1 MENDAEYIE
10 LVKKAQNGDRV
21 SLDLL
26 AEQVYAR
33 LSQYVVRLTLNE
45 DLAQDIVQETILEMY
60 KVFKKLKRAD
70 RFWGWIYRIAFNKVR
85 SHYGRQW
92 RHKTISLSELSSQ
105 ITKDG
110 ASEGLADM
118 VSAEWKQIVLD
129 SMAQLEPRHRA
140 VLTMR
145 CYDQMSY
152 SEIADFMK
160 SSEIGVRALFYR
172 AKKSLAKRLSHYG
185 LGRGALVSAL
195 LFFGKFTAT
204 TEASAAE
211 VVISS
216 SILEVGLAGSLLGV
230 AASKSAIVAMTAGVM
245 VVGSA
250 VVAPSIDNIFP
261 GNESGS
267 GANSYQCTT
276 ESILQLG
283 QGQNRNRQHWYY
295 YPPGTSGAVLMQT
308 ESNSDKGASYYQ
320 WFQNEQANFYKS
332 NGRLHVNNYRM
343 WNADLSV
350 QMLPTDSR
358 RLTRFINHIQENN
371 KKLDYVPYKEDG
383 LMIIVKHETNGNYQQ
398 AVSRKDVSNEEFFRC
413 NLPSGI
419 RRIDNRDAMHKR
431 GWTFFTV
438 EGEIDGQLVKGK
450 GRIAFVYDVCKRNYP
465 WMKLY
470 VGSKRIPESESFAGL
485 SRPWMGLH
493 TIDTVRRDAAKEQ
506 IWFDT
511 KLLPGGAHAV
521 VTLDHPQGKIEYT
534 IDMEADLV
542 EKITFLTSDIEKQ
555 GQLRFTYLQDI
566 EDAEDFAP
574 PAKSLKWLNYNQ
586 QSMLWLVEF
595 LK

>member
-10 LVKKAQNGDRV
+10 LVKKAQNGDK
-21 SLDLL
+21 SSMDLL
-26 AEQVYAR
+26 AELVHAR
-33 LSQYVVRLTLNE
+33 LLQYSIRLTLNE

-60 KVFKKLKRAD
+60 KVFKKLKRPD
-70 RFWGWIYRIAFNKVR
+70 RFWGWVYRIAFNKVR

-92 RHKTISLSELSSQ
+92 RHRTVSMSELSSPMA
-105 ITKDG
+105 KEG
-110 ASEGLADM
+110 AAEGLADM
-118 VSAEWKQIVLD
+118 ISAEWKQIVLD
-129 SMAQLEPRHRA
+129 SMSQLEPRHRA

-152 SEIADFMK
+152 SEIADFME

-172 AKKSLAKRLSHYG
+172 AKKSLAKRLSGYG
-185 LGRGALVSAL
+185 LGKGALVSAL
-195 LFFGKFTAT
+195 VFFGRFTAT
-204 TEASAAE
+204 TEASAVGIA
-211 VVISS
+211 ISS
-216 SILEVGLAGSLLGV
+216 STLKVGLAGSVLGV
-230 AASKSAIVAMTAGVM
+230 AASKSAIVAVMTAGAM
-245 VVGSA
+245 VVGTT
-250 VVAPSIDNIFP
+250 VVVPTINNIFS
-261 GNESGS
+261 GN
-267 GANSYQCTT
+267 ADNTYQCTT

-283 QGQNRNRQHWYY
+283 ESQSQNRHQHWYY
-295 YPPGTSGAVLMQT
+295 YPPGAKGAVLMQS
-308 ESNSDKGASYYQ
+308 ESAGDRGASYYQ
-320 WFQNEQANFYKS
+320 WFQNEQANFYRS
-332 NGRLHVNNYRM
+332 NGILHVNNYRM
-343 WNADLSV
+343 WNSDLSV
-350 QMLPTDSR
+350 QMLPTDSKS
-358 RLTRFINHIQENN
+358 LTRFVNRIQQNN
-371 KKLDYVPYKEDG
+371 KKLDYVPYKGDG
-383 LMIIVKHETNGNYQQ
+383 LMIIVKNETDSDYQQ
-398 AVSRKDVSNEEFFRC
+398 VVSRKDVSNEEFFRC

-438 EGEIDGQLVKGK
+438 EGEVGDQLVSGK
-450 GRIAFVYDVCKRNYP
+450 GRIAFVYDVCKRKFP

-470 VGSKRIPESESFAGL
+470 VGSKQIRESESFAGL

-511 KLLPGGAHAV
+511 KLLPGGAYAV
-521 VTLDHPQGKIEYT
+521 VTLDHPKGKIEYT

-542 EKITFLTSDIEKQ
+542 EKMVFLTLDLKKQ
-555 GQLRFTYLQDI
+555 GELRFSYLQDI
-566 EDAEDFAP
+566 ENADDFAP

>member
-21 SLDLL
+21 SLNLL
-26 AEQVYAR
+26 AERVYAR

-85 SHYGRQW
+85 SHYGKQW
-92 RHKTISLSELSSQ
+92 RHRTVSLSELSSQ

-185 LGRGALVSAL
+185 LGRSALISALV
-195 LFFGKFTAT
+195 FFGKFTAT
-204 TEASAAE
+204 TEASAVSVA
-211 VVISS
+211 ISS
-216 SILEVGLAGSLLGV
+216 STLQVGLAGSLLGIV
-230 AASKSAIVAMTAGVM
+230 ASKSAIVAMTAGVM
-245 VVGSA
+245 VVGTA
-250 VVAPSIDNIFP
+250 VVAPSIDNIFS
-261 GNESGS
+261 GNT
-267 GANSYQCTT
+267 ANSYQVTTT
-276 ESILQLG
+276 EPILQLD
-283 QGQNRNRQHWYY
+283 QGKNSNWQHWYY
-295 YPPGTSGAVLMQT
+295 YPPGMNSVVLMQT
-308 ESNSDKGASYYQ
+308 ESASGEGASYYQ
-320 WFQNEQANFYKS
+320 WFQNEQANFYRS

-343 WNADLSV
+343 WNSDLSV

-383 LMIIVKHETNGNYQQ
+383 LMIIVKHETDGNYQQ
-398 AVSRKDVSNEEFFRC
+398 MVSRKDVSNEEFFRC
-413 NLPSGI
+413 NLPAGI

-438 EGEIDGQLVKGK
+438 EGEIGDQLVKGK
-450 GRIAFVYDVCKRNYP
+450 GRIAFVYDVCKINYP
-465 WMKLY
+465 WMRLY
-470 VGSKRIPESESFAGL
+470 VGSERISESESFAGL

-511 KLLPGGAHAV
+511 KLLPRGAYAV

-542 EKITFLTSDIEKQ
+542 EKVAFLTSDLEKQ
-555 GQLRFTYLQDI
+555 GELRFTYLQDI

-595 LK
+595 LQ

>member
-10 LVKKAQNGDRV
+10 LIKKAQNGDRV

-26 AEQVYAR
+26 AELVYAR
-33 LSQYVVRLTLNE
+33 LSQYVVRLTLSE

-60 KVFKKLKRAD
+60 KVFGESKRVD

-92 RHKTISLSELSSQ
+92 RHKTVSLSELSSQ

-152 SEIADFMK
+152 SEIADFME

-185 LGRGALVSAL
+185 LGKSALISALVL
-195 LFFGKFTAT
+195 FGKFTAT
-204 TEASAAE
+204 TEASAVSVA
-211 VVISS
+211 ISS
-216 SILEVGLAGSLLGV
+216 STLQVGLAGSLLGIV
-230 AASKSAIVAMTAGVM
+230 ASKSAIVAMTAGVM
-245 VVGSA
+245 VVGTA
-250 VVAPSIDNIFP
+250 VVAPSIHNNFS
-261 GNESGS
+261 GNT
-267 GANSYQCTT
+267 ANSYQVTTT
-276 ESILQLG
+276 EPILQLD
-283 QGQNRNRQHWYY
+283 QGKNSNWQQWYY
-295 YPPGTSGAVLMQT
+295 YPPGMNSVVLMQT
-308 ESNSDKGASYYQ
+308 ESASGEEASYYQ
-320 WFQNEQANFYKS
+320 WFQNEQANFYRS
-332 NGRLHVNNYRM
+332 NGRLYINNYRM
-343 WNADLSV
+343 WNSDLSV
-350 QMLPTDSR
+350 QRLPTDSGS
-358 RLTRFINHIQENN
+358 LTRFINRVQENN

-383 LMIIVKHETNGNYQQ
+383 LMIIVKHETDGNYQQ
-398 AVSRKDVSNEEFFRC
+398 VVSRNDVSNEEFFRC
-413 NLPSGI
+413 NVPSGI
-419 RRIDNRDAMHKR
+419 TRIDNRDAMHKR

-438 EGEIDGQLVKGK
+438 GGEIGGQLVKGK
-450 GRIAFVYDVCKRNYP
+450 GRIAFVYDVCKINYP
-465 WMKLY
+465 WMRLY
-470 VGSKRIPESESFAGL
+470 VGSERISESESFAGL

-511 KLLPGGAHAV
+511 KLLPGGAYAV

-542 EKITFLTSDIEKQ
+542 EKVTFLTSDLEKQ
-555 GQLRFTYLQDI
+555 GELRFTYLQDI

-595 LK
+595 LQ